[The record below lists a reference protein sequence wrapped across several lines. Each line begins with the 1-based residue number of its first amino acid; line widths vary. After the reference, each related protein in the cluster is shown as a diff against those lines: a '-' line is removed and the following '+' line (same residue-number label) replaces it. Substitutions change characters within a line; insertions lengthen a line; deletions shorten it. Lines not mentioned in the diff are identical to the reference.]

1 MTHQN
6 SIIKNLGNDIKVC
19 KVQKIEL
26 NRKLKEDKEI
36 FQKFKQKRTQEL
48 MLANKENNKKEIQ
61 IRKLTN

>member
-48 MLANKENNKKEIQ
+48 MLAKKENNKKEIQ